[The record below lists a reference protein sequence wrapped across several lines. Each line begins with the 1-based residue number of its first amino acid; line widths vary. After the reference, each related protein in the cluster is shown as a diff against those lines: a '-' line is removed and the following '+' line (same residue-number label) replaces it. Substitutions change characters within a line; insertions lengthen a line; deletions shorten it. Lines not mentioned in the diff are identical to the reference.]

1 MIYYDN
7 KYELQEEL
15 GSGGFGRVFL
25 AKDRISGRLVAIKE
39 LKNKS
44 AAAQKDIIHEIVTVA
59 KFQNSHIVTY
69 YHHFWEDEVLPCNGV
84 LRG

>member
-7 KYELQEEL
+7 KYEFQEEL

-25 AKDRISGRLVAIKE
+25 AKDIVSGRLVAIKE

-44 AAAQKDIIHEIVTVA
+44 SAAQKDIIHEIVTVA
-59 KFQNSHIVTY
+59 KFQNTHIVTY
-69 YHHFWEDEVLPCNGV
+69 LS
-84 LRG
+84 LIKI